1 MPWKGKYLVYCRIK
15 YQVTR
20 NTASSLEFTALQYE
34 YASTVEFTAFQL
46 EIRHLWSNLLSYS
59 TKYAIFARIYC
70 LAPEYTSTAEFTAL
84 HPNTRLPSNSLPFS
98 SKYAIFGRNYCLIA
112 RNTAASLESTSLQPE
127 IRLFQSNLLPCTP
140 KYGICSR
147 IITALKLEIW
157 RLCSNNWLAET
168 LLGCLR

>member
-46 EIRHLWSNLLSYS
+46 EIRHLWSKLLPYS
-59 TKYAIFARIYC
+59 TKYGDCARTYC
-70 LAPEYTSTAEFTAL
+70 LTPEYTSTVEFTALKLEIRHLCRIYCLIARNTAAALELTAL

-98 SKYAIFGRNYCLIA
+98 SKYGRCAQI
-112 RNTAASLESTSLQPE
+112 
-127 IRLFQSNLLPCTP
+127 LPYNP
-140 KYGICSR
+140 KYDGCAR
-147 IITALKLEIW
+147 II
-157 RLCSNNWLAET
+157 
-168 LLGCLR
+168 G